1 MILLKS
7 HLNRKIENCL
17 QIKNNCFNYCYH
29 SPVLTLGTVFVV
41 LLVLEVVFGD
51 VVGDVVVVLLVLGV
65 VLGEVVIGEVVVG
78 EVVVGEV
85 VVGEVDPS
93 VDGVIVSVV
102 VFLGCEAPVG
112 VGLVVI
118 GVSVSSSALSGVTDS
133 ESGLLVSLSV
143 SVDFPDPL
151 TVSEGLLVSLS
162 RSLKPVGED

>member
-1 MILLKS
+1 MQ
-7 HLNRKIENCL
+7 IE
-17 QIKNNCFNYCYH
+17 NNCFNYH
-29 SPVLTLGTVFVV
+29 SPVLTRGT
-41 LLVLEVVFGD
+41 
-51 VVGDVVVVLLVLGV
+51 VVVVLLVLGV
-65 VLGEVVIGEVVVG
+65 VLGEVVVGEVVVGEVVLGEIVVGEVVIGEVVVG
-78 EVVVGEV
+78 EVVVV
-85 VVGEVDPS
+85 EVDPS

-143 SVDFPDPL
+143 SVDFPDPFTL
-151 TVSEGLLVSLS
+151 SEGLLVSLS

>member
-1 MILLKS
+1 M
-7 HLNRKIENCL
+7 
-17 QIKNNCFNYCYH
+17 
-29 SPVLTLGTVFVV
+29 
-41 LLVLEVVFGD
+41 VFGE

-65 VLGEVVIGEVVVG
+65 VLGEVVIG

-133 ESGLLVSLSV
+133 ESGLLISLSV
-143 SVDFPDPL
+143 SVDFPDPFTL
-151 TVSEGLLVSLS
+151 SEGLLVSLS

>member
-1 MILLKS
+1 M
-7 HLNRKIENCL
+7 
-17 QIKNNCFNYCYH
+17 
-29 SPVLTLGTVFVV
+29 
-41 LLVLEVVFGD
+41 VFGE

-65 VLGEVVIGEVVVG
+65 VLGEVVVGEVVVGEVVIGEVVIG

-151 TVSEGLLVSLS
+151 TVSDGLLVSLS

>member
-1 MILLKS
+1 M
-7 HLNRKIENCL
+7 
-17 QIKNNCFNYCYH
+17 
-29 SPVLTLGTVFVV
+29 
-41 LLVLEVVFGD
+41 VFGE

-118 GVSVSSSALSGVTDS
+118 GVSVASSALSGVTDS

-143 SVDFPDPL
+143 SVDFPDPFTL
-151 TVSEGLLVSLS
+151 SEGLLVSLS

>member
-1 MILLKS
+1 
-7 HLNRKIENCL
+7 
-17 QIKNNCFNYCYH
+17 
-29 SPVLTLGTVFVV
+29 
-41 LLVLEVVFGD
+41 VVFGE

-65 VLGEVVIGEVVVG
+65 VLGEVVIGEVVIGEVVIGEVVVG

-118 GVSVSSSALSGVTDS
+118 GVSVSSSAL
-133 ESGLLVSLSV
+133 
-143 SVDFPDPL
+143 
-151 TVSEGLLVSLS
+151 
-162 RSLKPVGED
+162 